1 MFGKLIGAAVG
12 RKLAARHEGGTG
24 ALIGLLVPVLGR
36 RLFGPL
42 GLALGGAYVAKKVW
56 DRRQAARA
64 ARPAA
69 QTLTPTGTA
78 ATAA

>member
-1 MFGKLIGAAVG
+1 MFGKIIGAAIG
-12 RKLAARHEGGTG
+12 NRIARNHEGGKG
-24 ALIGLLVPVLGR
+24 ALIGMLAPVVGR

-69 QTLTPTGTA
+69 QALTPTGA
-78 ATAA
+78 AAA

>member
-12 RKLAARHEGGTG
+12 KRIARNHEGGKG
-24 ALIGLLVPVLGR
+24 AFIGMLVPVLGR

-69 QTLTPTGTA
+69 QSLTPTGTQA
-78 ATAA
+78 A

>member
-1 MFGKLIGAAVG
+1 MFGKVIGAVIG
-12 RKLAARHEGGTG
+12 NRIARNHEGGKG
-24 ALIGLLVPVLGR
+24 ALIGMLAPVVGR

-64 ARPAA
+64 SRPTAKA
-69 QTLTPTGTA
+69 YTPTGTSA
-78 ATAA
+78 